1 MIMTKRELVK
11 LNLILNQVKDLDG
24 TKFKYTILRNIDLLK
39 PQIKALKSIED
50 DYKKIL
56 SKFEEGRN
64 NLILRLGTKQSD
76 GSISVSP
83 ESEEFEEFKEE
94 YEKLVEENKESID
107 TYNAQ
112 ILEFEKL
119 LNEEPAEEVTFRKIS
134 IDLCPEKGLSSENLD
149 NLLSCGII
157 ID

>member
-83 ESEEFEEFKEE
+83 ESEEFEEFKKE

>member
-83 ESEEFEEFKEE
+83 ESKEFEEFKEE
-94 YEKLVEENKESID
+94 YEKLVKENKESID

-119 LNEEPAEEVTFRKIS
+119 LNEEPAKEVTFRKIS

>member
-1 MIMTKRELVK
+1 MTKRELVK

-83 ESEEFEEFKEE
+83 ESEEFEEFKKE